1 MKTLKYSFVALMALS
16 LAACGGAGVA
26 PDQMKDPAKIR
37 QAIQT
42 KKEAIKTLE
51 GELAQLQKRL
61 GEVDTTARPEKFV
74 DITTQKVQK
83 KTFSHYVEV
92 QGNITTAQ
100 DPAFASSETGGRI
113 TEMLVREDQFV
124 KKGDLVAKVDV
135 ESIRK
140 SLEELKTSLKLAQD
154 MFDRQK
160 KLWEKKIGS
169 EVQFLQAESQ
179 VEQLTK
185 SKERLEF
192 ELSKSNVYAPIS
204 GYVEKVM
211 LKAGEIT
218 GPGSPIVQILNTNQ
232 LKAVA
237 QVPENLLGKVKVG
250 DQVELYFPA
259 LGQSQTVR
267 VNEVSRSINST
278 NRTFAIEAPL
288 ASQGGL
294 IKPNLLATIKIKDF
308 EAEDVVVVNSNL
320 LLQDVDGNN
329 YLMLAKDGKAK
340 KRIVELGRSYQ
351 NESMLAAG
359 LEGSETLIVKGARQA
374 IDGDKVKVLSSTK
387 GQKN

>member
-16 LAACGGAGVA
+16 LAACGGGGTNAE
-26 PDQMKDPAKIR
+26 QMKDPSKIR

-74 DITTQKVQK
+74 DITTQSVQK

-92 QGNITTAQ
+92 QGNIATAQ
-100 DPAFASSETGGRI
+100 EPAFASSETGGRI
-113 TEMLVREDQFV
+113 TELLVREDQYV

-140 SLEELKTSLKLAQD
+140 SLEELKASLKLAQD
-154 MFDRQK
+154 MYDRQK
-160 KLWEKKIGS
+160 KLWEQKIGS

-192 ELSKSNVYAPIS
+192 ELSKTNVYAPIS
-204 GYVEKVM
+204 GYVEQVM
-211 LKAGEIT
+211 LKAGEFA
-218 GPGSPIVQILNTNQ
+218 GPGTPIIQVLNTND
-232 LKAVA
+232 LKVIA

-250 DQVELYFPA
+250 DKVELFFPA
-259 LGQSQTVR
+259 LGESQSVR

-278 NRTFAIEAPL
+278 NRTFAIEAAV

-294 IKPNLLATIKIKDF
+294 VKPNLMATIKIKDF
-308 EAEDVVVVNSNL
+308 EAEDVVVVDNNL
-320 LLQDVDGNN
+320 ILQDVDGNN
-329 YLMLAKDGKAK
+329 YLMLAQNGLAK
-340 KRIVELGRSYQ
+340 KRIIELGRSYQ
-351 NESMLAAG
+351 NETMLESG
-359 LEGSETLIVKGARQA
+359 LQGDETLIVKGARQA
-374 IDGDKVKVLSSTK
+374 IDGDKVKVLSKATA
-387 GQKN
+387 QKN